1 MAKIEERIVS
11 MKFDNKQFKVAA
23 SETLSTLENLKSK
36 LKFDKVGKIFGNADK
51 EIQSMSKSVNAVD
64 FSNMSQQLTQIQNQ
78 WSTMGTISR
87 TVVSS
92 MTKSVMGLATK
103 GFQSIVDPIVSGG
116 MRRAQNLEQAN
127 FMLDGIVGKEID
139 GANKIKGIMEDANYA
154 VDQTAFGLDS
164 AAKAAAQFAANGM
177 RAGTEMRSALRGISG
192 VASMTSSS
200 YDDIASIFT
209 TVAGQGRLMTD
220 QLNQLAFRGL
230 NAASTLAKH
239 FGVTEAEL
247 RDMVSKG
254 KVQFSDFAEAM
265 DEAFGAQAA
274 KSNETFTG
282 ALSNLKAALGRIGA
296 DVATPYLQNMRDI
309 FNSLRISVNEVRKTI
324 KPFIDVINTGGKQAT
339 DTIVRML
346 GTFNDA
352 LSAYN
357 DPAKTAGPGWT
368 KFFDLIR
375 SGAAVF
381 DLVRQYVIDVVK
393 VLGGATPSFIKMGT
407 TFGDTGT
414 KILNIFRK
422 LLSFF
427 MLVPET
433 IGAILKEVFNLG
445 DGFGSIGSS
454 VLDVIDNIASFLYL
468 TAEFVRSTK
477 AIQLIGKAFGFVAKA
492 IVGVVSVAA
501 GFVAII
507 GYGLAKVLEF
517 FSPVLSVIKRA
528 TDGIVKFFGQIK
540 KFKLPRINFRPF
552 ENLGETVKS
561 LTGWFKELWASVR
574 GMDFGNLF
582 KMGSLD
588 GVRNFATGAKDVL
601 GSTMSG
607 FNTDGI
613 KTAFGKIGGYASSA
627 FNFVKSIDYK
637 GIASTVL
644 NGIKSAFSWT
654 GEKILD
660 FGKWIQESLSD
671 IDWSN
676 VGSTISNG
684 LIKAVHAVASSTGAI
699 ISFFND
705 LFTGIFE
712 SIDWDALFG
721 SFKDGFENIK
731 GAWDEIKAAFSGE
744 ELETDFLE
752 SAIGQV
758 NADATLN
765 VATDIGRQMQT
776 FSDTIRGYWDSL
788 FGRGS
793 NGLGDTQ
800 VAKDIE
806 KVGTDVRMASAALK
820 NPFGTAKAN
829 ISGFFKDLGESMKT
843 NAEQMFDGVNLTKLL
858 NSLGV
863 FAGGFGMLEMGN
875 AAKDIA
881 ALPKSMAGVFDGIKE
896 SLASI
901 GDAAK
906 IEARGNSILKIAAA
920 LAIFAGSAYLLSRVP
935 WDELK
940 VGLGA
945 TMVILGALIGSM
957 VLMDKVLSEESAD
970 KLKSLSKALM
980 MMGLAV
986 GLLAGSAWL
995 LSKLDMDG
1003 ILKGLLTIV
1012 GMIAALAGGVAL
1024 AGLAGSLSGLGWA
1037 FMGLALGV
1045 GILAGSLLVFK
1056 MVSFE
1061 DIKKGMA
1068 TLAVALL
1075 TLSVAAKIADGKSLA
1090 GAGLAMLGLGVGL
1103 LGLSFGLKAIA
1114 NLETDELIKS
1124 ITVMAGV
1131 MGAITLMSK
1140 FGGNMTATAG
1150 TLIGVAAAMI
1160 GLAYAIKLIADIDF
1174 LSAFGGMSVIVLGMI
1189 GLGAALRT
1197 FPKDM
1202 PAIAASLMGIAGA
1215 IGILVAAIWVI
1226 GNMDTSTAVQG
1237 VLVLGVALAGFAVA
1251 MNFIPA
1257 GAMLKV
1263 TSIALGM
1270 IVLAGALIVFAAAMR
1285 SFETVNW
1292 DSMYKAATVIAG
1304 LALVIGLIALTG
1316 TAMAPGLMTFGL
1328 SLAVIGAGL
1337 AVVAGAAW
1345 IFADAVS
1352 KVIDSITGLAD
1363 QGGKIKDALR
1373 EAGEGIT
1380 EFADGADDGLRNLFA
1395 TFDEA
1400 GAVDVGKIAVLFKT
1414 LGDIPPDIDVR
1425 MSNLVKGLE
1434 DVQTVMPII
1443 QELNDFGKQVGI
1455 GDNRSVGGF
1464 FKALGKIDPE
1474 AGSNLS
1480 SVVQGLKDIESV
1492 IPIMKDLRELG
1503 SEIDEGALGFIGGDN
1518 NALSGFFRTLGR
1530 LDPEAGTNLS
1540 SVVQG
1545 LKDIEP
1551 VIGIM
1556 EDLAGLGSKIDEGF
1570 MGFIGGDNNAL
1581 SGFFKSFNDIDASAG
1596 ENVTRFVSA
1605 LTELDSN
1612 MDALQRIH
1620 LFSTGID
1627 GGWFGGGGD
1636 NGGLA
1641 GFFKA
1646 FEKIS
1651 PDVGTNVS
1659 SFASAI
1665 STFDDNLQAMQ
1676 RIQRFAIGFDDG
1688 FIGIGGDDSKLVS
1701 FFNMFKKI
1709 DPGAGTNISGFATGI
1724 GQLDDQFEAIQRLTS
1739 LSSFIKVEDNNK
1751 LSSFFNTLSGSIAS
1765 DMGSNLSA
1773 ASAGMKELSEAIPL
1787 INEAFSLL
1795 QDIDMGDFQ
1804 SNMSQL
1810 GEAMTGGV
1818 IDGLANATSTI
1829 TEAINAM
1836 LTVVTDRSDAFRTG
1850 GIQLA
1855 DAIGE
1860 GIQSKE
1866 GELRIRVSTVV
1877 TNAASGVEATAKSAF
1892 RSVGAAMTDGMAAGM
1907 TAGPIIAKAREI
1919 AASAKAAAEAEL
1931 KIKSPSRVFRQI
1943 GKYVV
1948 DGFAQGM
1955 SKDDASRGAA
1965 RDMAKGVIRTSEE
1978 EFDIHSPSRVYRR
1991 IGNQINQGLA
2001 DGLRELNYMPIDA
2014 LNDTFKA
2021 MGLVVK
2027 EGMANIDD
2035 IVTAAAAASPLTS
2048 YLDSVSRE
2056 ARKTRKD
2063 QLAQRKKDAKEED
2076 KRLKDQLYDAEKAL
2090 LDYEDSIIDA
2100 EDSIKDA
2107 QKEMSETKKETN
2119 TTKSGAKDEKKDAAA
2134 EARKK
2139 SKAERDLAKKKR
2151 DLDAARRQRGDK
2163 LEAIEKAKQERAWYD
2178 ANIQGYL
2185 AGEAFAEGTES
2196 GLKDADEKLKTENEL
2211 FVELLTEKVNETKEH
2226 MSNVRDAVGSLR
2238 EIGDIFENTSKSVK
2252 NFERA
2257 FNRLNT
2263 STTDRS
2269 ARRNLSIMLDSVL
2282 EIGDEMIKVVSLY
2295 ERFEPFLVD
2304 ALNRMDKMLPA
2315 FLPMIMQIAPNIGA
2329 QLSQGLLVALPKIV
2343 GAAGGIIAAIAGIG
2357 IFLYDMGKDQKI
2369 YKFLKSILNNI
2380 IKLVVKLPQI
2390 ILGAI
2395 TTMLK
2400 GLTNLIKELP
2410 QFIPEIIEAII
2421 EGLVS
2426 MVEQL
2431 PDLLVAVIEALVEV
2445 FVTLMSS
2452 PEWIMD
2458 MIIRIVAAILNA
2470 LPRIAKALIDGFF
2483 KLGGSLIDALVDGIF
2498 GGLKAAVTS
2507 IINAISNAFGSIL
2520 GFFGINIG
2528 TKKPTPPN
2536 GGNKDELPDGFLP
2549 IDEYDPLYHQKPK
2562 SPGYSVDT
2570 SGSRDVAGNL
2580 AYGGDRGAG
2589 NGQNVTNITYTQN
2602 NTSPQPLSA
2611 IEIYRNTEKQLAMM
2625 G

>member
-1 MAKIEERIVS
+1 
-11 MKFDNKQFKVAA
+11 MK
-23 SETLSTLENLKSK
+23 E
-36 LKFDKVGKIFGNADK
+36 
-51 EIQSMSKSVNAVD
+51 
-64 FSNMSQQLTQIQNQ
+64 
-78 WSTMGTISR
+78 
-87 TVVSS
+87 
-92 MTKSVMGLATK
+92 
-103 GFQSIVDPIVSGG
+103 
-116 MRRAQNLEQAN
+116 
-127 FMLDGIVGKEID
+127 
-139 GANKIKGIMEDANYA
+139 
-154 VDQTAFGLDS
+154 
-164 AAKAAAQFAANGM
+164 
-177 RAGTEMRSALRGISG
+177 
-192 VASMTSSS
+192 
-200 YDDIASIFT
+200 
-209 TVAGQGRLMTD
+209 
-220 QLNQLAFRGL
+220 
-230 NAASTLAKH
+230 
-239 FGVTEAEL
+239 
-247 RDMVSKG
+247 
-254 KVQFSDFAEAM
+254 
-265 DEAFGAQAA
+265 
-274 KSNETFTG
+274 
-282 ALSNLKAALGRIGA
+282 
-296 DVATPYLQNMRDI
+296 
-309 FNSLRISVNEVRKTI
+309 
-324 KPFIDVINTGGKQAT
+324 
-339 DTIVRML
+339 
-346 GTFNDA
+346 
-352 LSAYN
+352 
-357 DPAKTAGPGWT
+357 
-368 KFFDLIR
+368 
-375 SGAAVF
+375 
-381 DLVRQYVIDVVK
+381 
-393 VLGGATPSFIKMGT
+393 
-407 TFGDTGT
+407 
-414 KILNIFRK
+414 
-422 LLSFF
+422 
-427 MLVPET
+427 
-433 IGAILKEVFNLG
+433 
-445 DGFGSIGSS
+445 
-454 VLDVIDNIASFLYL
+454 
-468 TAEFVRSTK
+468 
-477 AIQLIGKAFGFVAKA
+477 
-492 IVGVVSVAA
+492 
-501 GFVAII
+501 
-507 GYGLAKVLEF
+507 
-517 FSPVLSVIKRA
+517 
-528 TDGIVKFFGQIK
+528 
-540 KFKLPRINFRPF
+540 
-552 ENLGETVKS
+552 
-561 LTGWFKELWASVR
+561 
-574 GMDFGNLF
+574 
-582 KMGSLD
+582 
-588 GVRNFATGAKDVL
+588 
-601 GSTMSG
+601 
-607 FNTDGI
+607 
-613 KTAFGKIGGYASSA
+613 
-627 FNFVKSIDYK
+627 
-637 GIASTVL
+637 
-644 NGIKSAFSWT
+644 
-654 GEKILD
+654 
-660 FGKWIQESLSD
+660 
-671 IDWSN
+671 
-676 VGSTISNG
+676 
-684 LIKAVHAVASSTGAI
+684 
-699 ISFFND
+699 
-705 LFTGIFE
+705 
-712 SIDWDALFG
+712 
-721 SFKDGFENIK
+721 
-731 GAWDEIKAAFSGE
+731 
-744 ELETDFLE
+744 
-752 SAIGQV
+752 
-758 NADATLN
+758 
-765 VATDIGRQMQT
+765 
-776 FSDTIRGYWDSL
+776 
-788 FGRGS
+788 
-793 NGLGDTQ
+793 
-800 VAKDIE
+800 
-806 KVGTDVRMASAALK
+806 
-820 NPFGTAKAN
+820 
-829 ISGFFKDLGESMKT
+829 
-843 NAEQMFDGVNLTKLL
+843 
-858 NSLGV
+858 
-863 FAGGFGMLEMGN
+863 
-875 AAKDIA
+875 
-881 ALPKSMAGVFDGIKE
+881 
-896 SLASI
+896 
-901 GDAAK
+901 
-906 IEARGNSILKIAAA
+906 
-920 LAIFAGSAYLLSRVP
+920 
-935 WDELK
+935 
-940 VGLGA
+940 
-945 TMVILGALIGSM
+945 
-957 VLMDKVLSEESAD
+957 
-970 KLKSLSKALM
+970 
-980 MMGLAV
+980 
-986 GLLAGSAWL
+986 
-995 LSKLDMDG
+995 
-1003 ILKGLLTIV
+1003 
-1012 GMIAALAGGVAL
+1012 
-1024 AGLAGSLSGLGWA
+1024 
-1037 FMGLALGV
+1037 
-1045 GILAGSLLVFK
+1045 
-1056 MVSFE
+1056 
-1061 DIKKGMA
+1061 
-1068 TLAVALL
+1068 
-1075 TLSVAAKIADGKSLA
+1075 
-1090 GAGLAMLGLGVGL
+1090 
-1103 LGLSFGLKAIA
+1103 
-1114 NLETDELIKS
+1114 
-1124 ITVMAGV
+1124 
-1131 MGAITLMSK
+1131 
-1140 FGGNMTATAG
+1140 
-1150 TLIGVAAAMI
+1150 
-1160 GLAYAIKLIADIDF
+1160 
-1174 LSAFGGMSVIVLGMI
+1174 
-1189 GLGAALRT
+1189 
-1197 FPKDM
+1197 
-1202 PAIAASLMGIAGA
+1202 
-1215 IGILVAAIWVI
+1215 
-1226 GNMDTSTAVQG
+1226 
-1237 VLVLGVALAGFAVA
+1237 
-1251 MNFIPA
+1251 
-1257 GAMLKV
+1257 
-1263 TSIALGM
+1263 
-1270 IVLAGALIVFAAAMR
+1270 
-1285 SFETVNW
+1285 
-1292 DSMYKAATVIAG
+1292 
-1304 LALVIGLIALTG
+1304 
-1316 TAMAPGLMTFGL
+1316 
-1328 SLAVIGAGL
+1328 
-1337 AVVAGAAW
+1337 
-1345 IFADAVS
+1345 
-1352 KVIDSITGLAD
+1352 
-1363 QGGKIKDALR
+1363 
-1373 EAGEGIT
+1373 
-1380 EFADGADDGLRNLFA
+1380 
-1395 TFDEA
+1395 
-1400 GAVDVGKIAVLFKT
+1400 
-1414 LGDIPPDIDVR
+1414 
-1425 MSNLVKGLE
+1425 
-1434 DVQTVMPII
+1434 
-1443 QELNDFGKQVGI
+1443 
-1455 GDNRSVGGF
+1455 
-1464 FKALGKIDPE
+1464 
-1474 AGSNLS
+1474 
-1480 SVVQGLKDIESV
+1480 
-1492 IPIMKDLRELG
+1492 LRELG
-1503 SEIDEGALGFIGGDN
+1503 GEIDEGALGFIGGDN

-1530 LDPEAGTNLS
+1530 LDPEAGANLS

-1551 VIGIM
+1551 VIDIM
-1556 EDLAGLGSKIDEGF
+1556 GRLSDVGAGIDEGF

-1581 SGFFKSFNDIDASAG
+1581 SGFFKTFSDIDASAG
-1596 ENVTRFVSA
+1596 ENVSRFVDA
-1605 LTELDSN
+1605 LTTLDDN
-1612 MDALQRIH
+1612 MEALQRIH

-1641 GFFKA
+1641 GFFDA
-1646 FEKIS
+1646 FAEIDPSAGSNIS
-1651 PDVGTNVS
+1651 A
-1659 SFASAI
+1659 FASAI
-1665 STFDDNLQAMQ
+1665 ATFDDNLDAMK
-1676 RIQRFAIGFDDG
+1676 RIQNFSAGFDDG
-1688 FIGIGGDDSKLVS
+1688 FVGIGGEDSKLVS
-1701 FFNMFKKI
+1701 FFNIFKKI
-1709 DPGAGTNISGFATGI
+1709 DPGAGSNISSFASGI
-1724 GQLDDQFEAIQRLTS
+1724 GQLDGQFEAIQRLTS
-1739 LSSFIKVEDNNK
+1739 LSHFINPEDNNK
-1751 LSSFFNTLSGSIAS
+1751 LSGFFNTLSGSVTS

-1829 TEAINAM
+1829 TEAINGM

-1855 DAIGE
+1855 DAISE

-2304 ALNRMDKMLPA
+2304 ALNRMDKMLPT

-2498 GGLKAAVTS
+2498 GGLTAAVSS
-2507 IINAISNAFGSIL
+2507 IINAVKNAFGFIL
-2520 GFFGINIG
+2520 GLFGINIG

>member
-477 AIQLIGKAFGFVAKA
+477 VIQLIGKAFGFVAKA

-507 GYGLAKVLEF
+507 GSGLAKVLEF
-517 FSPVLSVIKRA
+517 FSPVLSVIKRV
-528 TDGIVKFFGQIK
+528 TDGIAKFFGQIK

-574 GMDFGNLF
+574 GMDFGKVF
-582 KMGSLD
+582 KMGSLS

-712 SIDWDALFG
+712 SIDWAELFG

-752 SAIGQV
+752 QAIGEV

-793 NGLGDTQ
+793 DGLGDTQ

-843 NAEQMFDGVNLTKLL
+843 NAEQMFDGVNLTGLL

-906 IEARGNSILKIAAA
+906 IEARGNSILKIAGA

-1061 DIKKGMA
+1061 DIKKGMI
-1068 TLAVALL
+1068 TLAGALL

-1226 GNMDTSTAVQG
+1226 GNMDTSTVVQG
-1237 VLVLGVALAGFAVA
+1237 MVALGVALAGFAVA
-1251 MNFIPA
+1251 MNFIPP
-1257 GAMLKV
+1257 GSMLRV
-1263 TSIALGM
+1263 ASIALGM
-1270 IVLAGALIVFAAAMR
+1270 IALAGALIVFAAAMR
-1285 SFETVNW
+1285 AFDDVNW
-1292 DSMYKAATVIAG
+1292 DSMGKAAAVVV
-1304 LALVIGLIALTG
+1304 ALGAVIGLIAG
-1316 TAMAPGLMTFGL
+1316 FGVAMAPGLMAFGL

-1414 LGDIPPDIDVR
+1414 LSDIPPDIDVR
-1425 MSNLVKGLE
+1425 MANLVKGLE

-1480 SVVQGLKDIESV
+1480 SVVQGLKDIETV
-1492 IPIMKDLRELG
+1492 IPVMKELRELG
-1503 SEIDEGALGFIGGDN
+1503 GEIDEGALGFIGGDN

-1530 LDPEAGTNLS
+1530 LDPEAGANLS

-1551 VIGIM
+1551 VIDIM
-1556 EDLAGLGSKIDEGF
+1556 GRLSDVGAGIDEGF

-1581 SGFFKSFNDIDASAG
+1581 SGFFKTFSDIDASAG
-1596 ENVTRFVSA
+1596 ENVSRFVDA
-1605 LTELDSN
+1605 LTTLDDN
-1612 MDALQRIH
+1612 MEALQRIH

-1641 GFFKA
+1641 GFFNA
-1646 FEKIS
+1646 FEKIN
-1651 PDVGTNVS
+1651 PDAGANVS

-1665 STFDDNLQAMQ
+1665 STFDDNLDAMK
-1676 RIQRFAIGFDDG
+1676 RIQNFSAGFDDG
-1688 FIGIGGDDSKLVS
+1688 FVGIGGEDSKLVS
-1701 FFNMFKKI
+1701 FFNIFKKI
-1709 DPGAGTNISGFATGI
+1709 DPGAGSNISGFASGI
-1724 GQLDDQFEAIQRLTS
+1724 GQLDGQFEAIQRLTS
-1739 LSSFIKVEDNNK
+1739 LSHFINPEDNNK
-1751 LSSFFNTLSGSIAS
+1751 LSGFFNTLSGSVTS

-1795 QDIDMGDFQ
+1795 QEIDMGDFQ

-1829 TEAINAM
+1829 TEAINGM

-1866 GELRIRVSTVV
+1866 GELRTRVSIVV
-1877 TNAASGVEATAKSAF
+1877 ENASKGVEATARSSF
-1892 RSVGAAMTDGMAAGM
+1892 RSVGEAMTDGMVAGLR
-1907 TAGPIIAKAREI
+1907 AGPIIAKAREV

-2001 DGLRELNYMPIDA
+2001 DGLRGLNYMPIDA

-2211 FVELLTEKVNETKEH
+2211 FVELLTEKVDEAKEH

-2304 ALNRMDKMLPA
+2304 ALNRMDKMLPT

-2498 GGLKAAVTS
+2498 GGLKAAVSS
-2507 IINAISNAFGSIL
+2507 IINAVQNAFGFIL
-2520 GFFGINIG
+2520 GLFGINIG

>member
-103 GFQSIVDPIVSGG
+103 GFQSIVDPIVGGG

-407 TFGDTGT
+407 TFGETGT
-414 KILNIFRK
+414 KVLNIFRK

-477 AIQLIGKAFGFVAKA
+477 VIQLIGKAFGFVAKA
-492 IVGVVSVAA
+492 VVGAVSAVA

-507 GYGLAKVLEF
+507 GAGLVKVLEF
-517 FSPVLSVIKRA
+517 FSPVISVIKRA

-540 KFKLPRINFRPF
+540 NFKLPRITFRPF

-574 GMDFGNLF
+574 GMDFGKAF
-582 KMGSLD
+582 KMGSLS
-588 GVRNFATGAKDVL
+588 GVRNFATGAKDAL
-601 GSTMSG
+601 GGAMSG

-752 SAIGQV
+752 QAIGEV

-793 NGLGDTQ
+793 DGLGDTQ

-806 KVGTDVRMASAALK
+806 KVGTDVRMASAALS

-829 ISGFFKDLGESMKT
+829 ISGFFKDLGESMKES
-843 NAEQMFDGVNLTKLL
+843 AEQMLDGVNISNLM
-858 NSLGV
+858 SSMGV
-863 FAGGFGMLEMGN
+863 LAGGLGTLEFGR
-875 AAKDIA
+875 AARDIA
-881 ALPKSMAGVFDGIKE
+881 ALPKSISEVFTGIKD
-896 SLASI
+896 SITAI

-945 TMVILGALIGSM
+945 TMAILGALIGSM
-957 VLMDKVLSEESAD
+957 VLMDKVLSEESSD
-970 KLKSLSKALM
+970 KLKSLSKALL
-980 MMGLAV
+980 MMGISV
-986 GLLAGSAWL
+986 GLLAGSAYL
-995 LSKLDMDG
+995 LSKLDLG
-1003 ILKGLLTIV
+1003 EILKGLLTIV
-1012 GMIAALAGGVAL
+1012 GMVAALAGGVAL
-1024 AGLAGSLSGLGWA
+1024 AGLAGSISGLGWA
-1037 FMGLALGV
+1037 FMGLAIGV
-1045 GILAGSLLVFK
+1045 GILAASLLVFK
-1056 MVSFE
+1056 MVSYE
-1061 DIKKGMA
+1061 DIKKGMI
-1068 TLAVALL
+1068 TLAGALL
-1075 TLSVAAKIADGKSLA
+1075 SLSVAAKIADGKSLA

-1131 MGAITLMSK
+1131 MAAITLMSR
-1140 FGGNMTATAG
+1140 FSGNMAATAG
-1150 TLIGVAAAMI
+1150 TLIGVAAAMV
-1160 GLAYAIKLIADIDF
+1160 GLAYAIKLISDIDF
-1174 LSAFGGMSVIVLGMI
+1174 GSAFGGMSVIVLGMI
-1189 GLGAALRT
+1189 GLGLALRA

-1202 PAIAASLMGIAGA
+1202 PAIAASLVGIAGA

-1226 GNMDTSTAVQG
+1226 GNMDTGTVVQG
-1237 VLVLGVALAGFAVA
+1237 MLALGVALAGFAVA
-1251 MNFIPA
+1251 LNFVPA
-1257 GAMLKV
+1257 GSMLKV
-1263 TSIALGM
+1263 TGIALGM
-1270 IVLAGALIVFAAAMR
+1270 LALAGALIVFAAAMR
-1285 SFETVNW
+1285 SFETVDW
-1292 DSMYKAATVIAG
+1292 GSMGKAAAVVAG
-1304 LALVIGLIALTG
+1304 LAVVIGLIAG
-1316 TAMAPGLMTFGL
+1316 FGVAMAPGLMAFGA

-1337 AVVAGAAW
+1337 LVIAGAAW
-1345 IFADAVS
+1345 VFADAVS

-1380 EFADGADDGLRNLFA
+1380 EFSNGADEGLRNLFA

-1400 GAVDVGKIAVLFKT
+1400 GAVDVGKIALLFKT
-1414 LGDIPPDIDVR
+1414 LSDIPQDMDAR
-1425 MSNLVKGLE
+1425 LDGLVSGLE
-1434 DVQTVMPII
+1434 KI
-1443 QELNDFGKQVGI
+1443 QEVLPIMTELTNFGGQVGW
-1455 GDNRSVGGF
+1455 GDNRSIGGF
-1464 FKALGKIDPE
+1464 FRALGKIDPE

-1480 SVVQGLKDIESV
+1480 SVVQGLKDIETV
-1492 IPIMKDLRELG
+1492 IPIMEKLQDLG
-1503 SEIDEGALGFIGGDN
+1503 STIDEGALGFIGGDN

-1530 LDPEAGTNLS
+1530 LDPEAGSNLS

-1545 LKDIEP
+1545 LRDIDT
-1551 VIGIM
+1551 VIPIM
-1556 EDLAGLGSKIDEGF
+1556 ERLQGLGSQIDEGGL
-1570 MGFIGGDNNAL
+1570 GFIGGDNNAL
-1581 SGFFKSFNDIDASAG
+1581 SGFFKTFEKIDP
-1596 ENVTRFVSA
+1596 
-1605 LTELDSN
+1605 
-1612 MDALQRIH
+1612 
-1620 LFSTGID
+1620 STGANISSFVDGITQLDGAMEAIQRVQALSTRVD

-1636 NGGLA
+1636 NGQLS
-1641 GFFKA
+1641 GFFSIFDSIGA
-1646 FEKIS
+1646 DTGANI
-1651 PDVGTNVS
+1651 S
-1659 SFASAI
+1659 SF
-1665 STFDDNLQAMQ
+1665 
-1676 RIQRFAIGFDDG
+1676 
-1688 FIGIGGDDSKLVS
+1688 V
-1701 FFNMFKKI
+1701 
-1709 DPGAGTNISGFATGI
+1709 TGI
-1724 GQLDDQFEAIQRLTS
+1724 QALDGQFEAIQRLTS
-1739 LSSFIKVEDNNK
+1739 LSSFIKVDNNNN
-1751 LSSFFNTLSGSIAS
+1751 LSSFFNSLSGSITS
-1765 DMGSNLSA
+1765 DMGANMSA
-1773 ASAGMKELSEAIPL
+1773 ASAGMQELSESIPL
-1787 INEAFSLL
+1787 INDSISQL
-1795 QDIDMGDFQ
+1795 QEMDLGSFQ
-1804 SNMSQL
+1804 ASMSQL

-1818 IDGLANATSTI
+1818 IDGLSNAASTI
-1829 TEAINAM
+1829 SEAVNAM
-1836 LTVVTDRSDAFRTG
+1836 LTAVTDKSDSFRNG
-1850 GIQLA
+1850 GVQLA
-1855 DAIGE
+1855 NAIGE
-1860 GIQSKE
+1860 GIQSGE

-1877 TNAASGVEATAKSAF
+1877 TNSASGVEATARSSF
-1892 RSVGAAMTDGMAAGM
+1892 RSVGAAMTEGMAAGM
-1907 TAGPIIAKAREI
+1907 TAGPVIAKAREI

-2304 ALNRMDKMLPA
+2304 ALNRMDKMLPT

-2498 GGLKAAVTS
+2498 GGLTAAVSS
-2507 IINAISNAFGSIL
+2507 IINAVKNAFGFIL
-2520 GFFGINIG
+2520 GLFGINIG

-2562 SPGYSVDT
+2562 RPGYSVDT

>member
-407 TFGDTGT
+407 TFGETGT

-477 AIQLIGKAFGFVAKA
+477 VIQLIGKAFGFVAKA

-507 GYGLAKVLEF
+507 GSGLAKVLEF
-517 FSPVLSVIKRA
+517 FSPVLSVIKRV
-528 TDGIVKFFGQIK
+528 TDGIAKFFGQIK

-613 KTAFGKIGGYASSA
+613 KSVFGKIGGYASSA
-627 FNFVKSIDYK
+627 FNFIREIDYK

-644 NGIKSAFSWT
+644 NGIKNAFSWT

-660 FGKWIQESLSD
+660 FGQWVQESLSD

-712 SIDWDALFG
+712 SIDWAELFG

-752 SAIGQV
+752 RAIGEV

-793 NGLGDTQ
+793 DGLGDTQ

-843 NAEQMFDGVNLTKLL
+843 NAEQMFDGVNLTELL

-863 FAGGFGMLEMGN
+863 FAGGFGVLEMGN

-881 ALPKSMAGVFDGIKE
+881 ALPKSMAGVFDGIRD

-906 IEARGNSILKIAAA
+906 IEARGNSILKIAGA

-1090 GAGLAMLGLGVGL
+1090 GAGMAMLGLGVGL

-1131 MGAITLMSK
+1131 MAAITLMSR
-1140 FGGNMTATAG
+1140 FSGNMAATAG

-1160 GLAYAIKLIADIDF
+1160 GLAYAIKLISDIDF
-1174 LSAFGGMSVIVLGMI
+1174 GSAFGGMSVIVLGMI
-1189 GLGAALRT
+1189 GLGAALRA

-1202 PAIAASLMGIAGA
+1202 PAIAASLVGIAGA

-1226 GNMDTSTAVQG
+1226 GNMDTGTVVQG
-1237 VLVLGVALAGFAVA
+1237 MLALGVALAGFAVA
-1251 MNFIPA
+1251 LNFVPA
-1257 GAMLKV
+1257 GSMLKV
-1263 TSIALGM
+1263 TGIALGM
-1270 IVLAGALIVFAAAMR
+1270 LALAGALIVFAAAMR
-1285 SFETVNW
+1285 SFETVDW
-1292 DSMYKAATVIAG
+1292 GSMGKAAAVVAG
-1304 LALVIGLIALTG
+1304 LAVVIGLIAG
-1316 TAMAPGLMTFGL
+1316 FGVAMAPGLMAFGA

-1337 AVVAGAAW
+1337 LVIAGAAW
-1345 IFADAVS
+1345 VFADAVS

-1380 EFADGADDGLRNLFA
+1380 EFANGADEGLRNLFD
-1395 TFDEA
+1395 TFSEA

-1480 SVVQGLKDIESV
+1480 SVVQGLKDIETV

-1530 LDPEAGTNLS
+1530 LDPEAGANLS

-1551 VIGIM
+1551 VIDIM
-1556 EDLAGLGSKIDEGF
+1556 KNLSDVGAGIDEGF
-1570 MGFIGGDNNAL
+1570 LGFIGGDNNAL
-1581 SGFFKSFNDIDASAG
+1581 SGFFKTFSDIDASAG
-1596 ENVTRFVSA
+1596 ENVSRFVDA
-1605 LTELDSN
+1605 LTTLDDN
-1612 MDALQRIH
+1612 MEALQRIH
-1620 LFSTGID
+1620 LFASGID
-1627 GGWFGGGGD
+1627 NGVWGIGGD
-1636 NGGLA
+1636 NAGFA
-1641 GFFKA
+1641 GFFNA

-1651 PDVGTNVS
+1651 PDVGANVS

-1665 STFDDNLQAMQ
+1665 STFDDNLDAMK
-1676 RIQRFAIGFDDG
+1676 RIQNFSAGFDDG
-1688 FIGIGGDDSKLVS
+1688 FVGIGGEDSKLVS
-1701 FFNMFKKI
+1701 FFNIFKKI
-1709 DPGAGTNISGFATGI
+1709 DPGAGANISSFASGI
-1724 GQLDDQFEAIQRLTS
+1724 TQLDGSFEAIQRLTS
-1739 LSSFIKVEDNNK
+1739 LSHFINPEDNNK
-1751 LSSFFNTLSGSIAS
+1751 LSGFFNTLSGSVTS

-1860 GIQSKE
+1860 GIQSRE
-1866 GELRIRVSTVV
+1866 GELRTRVSIVV
-1877 TNAASGVEATAKSAF
+1877 ENASKGVEATARSSF

-1907 TAGPIIAKAREI
+1907 TAGPVIAKAREI

-1965 RDMAKGVIRTSEE
+1965 RDMAKGVIKTSEE

-2304 ALNRMDKMLPA
+2304 ALNRMDKMLPT

-2498 GGLKAAVTS
+2498 GGLTAAVSS
-2507 IINAISNAFGSIL
+2507 IINAVKNAFGFIL
-2520 GFFGINIG
+2520 GLFGINIG

-2562 SPGYSVDT
+2562 RPGYSVDT

>member
-407 TFGDTGT
+407 TFGETGT

-477 AIQLIGKAFGFVAKA
+477 VIQLIGKAFGFVAKA

-507 GYGLAKVLEF
+507 GSGLAKVLEF
-517 FSPVLSVIKRA
+517 FSPVLSVIKRV
-528 TDGIVKFFGQIK
+528 TDGIAKFFGQIK

-613 KTAFGKIGGYASSA
+613 KSVFGKIGGYASSA
-627 FNFVKSIDYK
+627 FNFIREIDYK

-644 NGIKSAFSWT
+644 NGIKNAFSWT

-660 FGKWIQESLSD
+660 FGQWVQESLSD

-712 SIDWDALFG
+712 SIDWAELFG

-752 SAIGQV
+752 QAIGEV

-793 NGLGDTQ
+793 DGLGDTQ

-843 NAEQMFDGVNLTKLL
+843 NAEQMFDGVNLTELL

-863 FAGGFGMLEMGN
+863 FAGGFGVLEMGN

-881 ALPKSMAGVFDGIKE
+881 ALPKSMAGVFDGIRD

-906 IEARGNSILKIAAA
+906 IEARGNSILKIAGA

-1090 GAGLAMLGLGVGL
+1090 GAGMAMLGLGVGL

-1131 MGAITLMSK
+1131 MAAITLMSR
-1140 FGGNMTATAG
+1140 FSGNMAATAG

-1160 GLAYAIKLIADIDF
+1160 GLAYAIKLISDIDF
-1174 LSAFGGMSVIVLGMI
+1174 GSAFGGMSVIVLGMI
-1189 GLGAALRT
+1189 GLGAALRA

-1202 PAIAASLMGIAGA
+1202 PAIAASLVGIAGA

-1226 GNMDTSTAVQG
+1226 GNMDTGTVVQG
-1237 VLVLGVALAGFAVA
+1237 MLALGVALAGFAVA
-1251 MNFIPA
+1251 LNFVPA
-1257 GAMLKV
+1257 GSMLKV
-1263 TSIALGM
+1263 TGIALGM
-1270 IVLAGALIVFAAAMR
+1270 LALAGALIVFAAAMR
-1285 SFETVNW
+1285 SFETVDW
-1292 DSMYKAATVIAG
+1292 GSMGKAAAVVAG
-1304 LALVIGLIALTG
+1304 LAVVIGLIAG
-1316 TAMAPGLMTFGL
+1316 FGVAMAPGLMAFGA

-1337 AVVAGAAW
+1337 LVIAGAAW
-1345 IFADAVS
+1345 VFADAVS

-1380 EFADGADDGLRNLFA
+1380 EFANGADEGLRNLFD
-1395 TFDEA
+1395 TFSEA

-1480 SVVQGLKDIESV
+1480 SVVQGLKDIETV

-1530 LDPEAGTNLS
+1530 LDPEAGANLS

-1551 VIGIM
+1551 VIDIM
-1556 EDLAGLGSKIDEGF
+1556 KNLSDVGAGIDEGF
-1570 MGFIGGDNNAL
+1570 LGFIGGDNNAL
-1581 SGFFKSFNDIDASAG
+1581 SGFFKTFSDIDASAG
-1596 ENVTRFVSA
+1596 ENVSRFVSA
-1605 LTELDSN
+1605 LTTLDDN
-1612 MDALQRIH
+1612 MEALQRIH

-1627 GGWFGGGGD
+1627 GGLFGGGGD

-1641 GFFKA
+1641 GFFDA
-1646 FEKIS
+1646 FAEIDPS
-1651 PDVGTNVS
+1651 AGSNIS

-1665 STFDDNLQAMQ
+1665 STFDDNLDAMK
-1676 RIQRFAIGFDDG
+1676 RIQNFSAGFDDG
-1688 FIGIGGDDSKLVS
+1688 FVGIGGEDSKLVS
-1701 FFNMFKKI
+1701 FFNIFKKI
-1709 DPGAGTNISGFATGI
+1709 DPGAGANISSFASGI
-1724 GQLDDQFEAIQRLTS
+1724 TQLDGSFEAIQRLTS
-1739 LSSFIKVEDNNK
+1739 LSHFINPEDNNK
-1751 LSSFFNTLSGSIAS
+1751 LSGFFNTLSGSVTS

-1860 GIQSKE
+1860 GIQSRE
-1866 GELRIRVSTVV
+1866 GELRTRVSIVV
-1877 TNAASGVEATAKSAF
+1877 ENASKGVEATARSSF

-1907 TAGPIIAKAREI
+1907 TAGPVIAKAREI

-1965 RDMAKGVIRTSEE
+1965 RDMAKGVIKTSEE

-2498 GGLKAAVTS
+2498 GGLTAAVSS
-2507 IINAISNAFGSIL
+2507 IINAVKNAFGFIL
-2520 GFFGINIG
+2520 GLFGINIG

-2562 SPGYSVDT
+2562 RPGYSVDT